1 MSYRI
6 FLLGLIKS
14 FALANFDTFELLR
27 NVYNRVQ
34 FTPPTHT
41 HTLTGFAWSSETSE
55 ATEFAGDGHCG
66 SSEPDRQSLESS
78 GSIRRERA
86 F

>member
-34 FTPPTHT
+34 FTPPPPHT
-41 HTLTGFAWSSETSE
+41 HTDRICL
-55 ATEFAGDGHCG
+55 EFRNFRSD
-66 SSEPDRQSLESS
+66 
-78 GSIRRERA
+78 
-86 F
+86 